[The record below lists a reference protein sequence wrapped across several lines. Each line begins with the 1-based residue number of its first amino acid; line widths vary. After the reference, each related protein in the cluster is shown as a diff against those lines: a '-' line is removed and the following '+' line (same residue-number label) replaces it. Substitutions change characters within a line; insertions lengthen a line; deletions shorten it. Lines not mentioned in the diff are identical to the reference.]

1 MQLNNLAIV
10 GGGTAGLITALILR
24 KTYPNL
30 KIDLLESDKI
40 GIVGVGEGSTEHW
53 RNFIGDCQ
61 IKISD
66 LVAETD
72 CTFKYG
78 INFENWLG
86 DGTNYIHNVSSNM
99 SVESQTHTKI
109 MYAHAVSQG
118 LSAKHLV
125 MPHVEKSLHVEPY
138 WGVNQFHFNT
148 FKLNNFLHKICQQ
161 RNINVINTE
170 IDRVHLTESGS
181 IDYLENVSGHQHK
194 YDFYVDSTGFHRL
207 LLHKTMGVPWR
218 SYRQYLPMNSA
229 IAFPTERQEDIPSW
243 TLSRA
248 MSSGWLWRIPTQE
261 RFGNG
266 YVFQD
271 SFIDFDQAQDEAE
284 QLYGHSVEIAKKIKF
299 DAGCLEQSWVKNC
312 CAIGLSTSF
321 IEPLEASSIGSS
333 IQQAYYLATALASYI
348 PGSSIDH
355 AQRTFN
361 RLSDELLE
369 NIVEFVQLHYMTSR
383 ADTDFWKSIQ
393 DLPRLPSLQEKLEIW
408 QHKFPGI
415 SEFPNRSVMFKESNF
430 IIVLHGLGL
439 LDPAIA
445 QKEMRMQ
452 SNHVQESVPMTYN
465 RMYQDMLDKIQAGEL
480 VSHRQALKWLLDNPE
495 SL

>member
-1 MQLNNLAIV
+1 
-10 GGGTAGLITALILR
+10 
-24 KTYPNL
+24 
-30 KIDLLESDKI
+30 
-40 GIVGVGEGSTEHW
+40 
-53 RNFIGDCQ
+53 
-61 IKISD
+61 
-66 LVAETD
+66 
-72 CTFKYG
+72 
-78 INFENWLG
+78 
-86 DGTNYIHNVSSNM
+86 
-99 SVESQTHTKI
+99 
-109 MYAHAVSQG
+109 
-118 LSAKHLV
+118 
-125 MPHVEKSLHVEPY
+125 
-138 WGVNQFHFNT
+138 
-148 FKLNNFLHKICQQ
+148 
-161 RNINVINTE
+161 
-170 IDRVHLTESGS
+170 
-181 IDYLENVSGHQHK
+181 
-194 YDFYVDSTGFHRL
+194 
-207 LLHKTMGVPWR
+207 MGVPWR

-369 NIVEFVQLHYMTSR
+369 NIVEFVQLHYITSR

-452 SNHVQESVPMTYN
+452 SKHVQESVPMTYN